1 MFLESE
7 DNRNDNSIFK
17 PSASALNQRGIAIL
31 KYIPFAVPFLQ
42 RVRVSNYVQT
52 RVKSIYFVDFIGGRN
67 AIRHTASLG
76 GGNTVVWQI
85 CFYVEMKLYAEW
97 LLFKTITF

>member
-52 RVKSIYFVDFIGGRN
+52 
-67 AIRHTASLG
+67 L
-76 GGNTVVWQI
+76 
-85 CFYVEMKLYAEW
+85 E
-97 LLFKTITF
+97 

>member
-17 PSASALNQRGIAIL
+17 PSAFALNQRGIAIL

-52 RVKSIYFVDFIGGRN
+52 LEWNLYIFWTFIGGRN

-76 GGNTVVWQI
+76 GRDTVVWQI
-85 CFYVEMKLYAEW
+85 CFLCLNETLRGEAA
-97 LLFKTITF
+97 I